1 MYSLERLLHHF
12 YLPGRRSAGLTA
24 LLVNYSISQLAAGM
38 AGMFGVLFIFE
49 LGSSMMEGLLMV
61 MLFFGIQRL
70 VVAISVPLMG
80 KLIARAG
87 YRWGMLLGLG
97 CLALKLAL
105 LTQVTGRTMWLLLPA
120 LVLGGLAISGYYLG
134 YHGIFLDDN
143 DDERIGEQMGLI
155 TMAGRLSLMISPFLA
170 GLLIDGYGFSTMFAV
185 SVGLLMISVV
195 PLLLMPHHE
204 HKESFKVKK
213 VLGLLNSE
221 PAMVGAVWWW
231 QFENAIQAFFWPVLL
246 FLLAGGSHIRFG
258 LIGSLVMVVNS
269 LAVFLTGKMYDKR
282 PLRRGFPLAAGMVIV
297 SNVLRYTA
305 GSFVWAGLADGL
317 HRLVSPFW
325 WMKIR
330 RYSLGIGEKAN
341 SLVFAAGWELIVT
354 GGYLAGLVVGFGLLA
369 LSGGEWLW
377 LILPTTLGAVLSV
390 KSLRKEDIY
399 D

>member
-12 YLPGRRSAGLTA
+12 HLLGRRPAGLTA

-80 KLIARAG
+80 KLIARVG

-97 CLALKLAL
+97 SLAVKLAL

-134 YHGIFLDDN
+134 YYGIFLDDN

-155 TMAGRLSLMISPFLA
+155 TMAGRLALMVAPFLA
-170 GLLIDGYGFSTMFAV
+170 GLLIDNYGFSTMFAV
-185 SVGLLMISVV
+185 AVGLLMISVV

-221 PAMVGAVWWW
+221 PVMVGAVWWW
-231 QFENAIQAFFWPVLL
+231 HFGTAIQTFFWPVLL

-269 LAVFLTGKMYDKR
+269 LAVFLTGRVYDKR
-282 PLRRGFPLAAGMVIV
+282 PLRKGFILAAGMVIV

-305 GSFVWAGLADGL
+305 TSFVWAGLADGL
-317 HRLVSPFW
+317 GRLVSPFW
-325 WMKIR
+325 WMKIY
-330 RYSLGIGEKAN
+330 RYALGIGEKVD
-341 SLVFAAGWELIVT
+341 SVVFAAGWELIVS
-354 GGYLAGLVVGFGLLA
+354 GGYLAGLVVGFGLLV
-369 LSGGEWLW
+369 LSGGKWLW
-377 LILPTTLGAVLSV
+377 LILPSLIGVGFSV
-390 KSLRKEDIY
+390 RALNKRVNS
-399 D
+399 